1 MAKRKSWDEKN
12 KYIHSSRKKVIDTE
26 FGREDGSKN
35 TFGYEAP
42 REKHKIGDVWEDEFW
57 RYEQMDGFISK
68 TGKNHEIY
76 QDIRNY
82 LKSKSECQ
90 NSECEKQKFGPTD
103 RMIISQTGYCVDC
116 LAKFEVDIKLEGLW
130 ESYEKWRMMRKAIA
144 VAEDAKKQIEQGIKD
159 LKPHYEFV
167 QENGTIEKWTLP
179 KPMDEMKK
187 EMEEEIQ
194 NIDNGL
200 TELRED
206 IVTHESILKQSNN
219 SYIKQLISQK

>member
-1 MAKRKSWDEKN
+1 MAKKEFKRSLMHKTRKELADFILKGDEIAQKSW
-12 KYIHSSRKKVIDTE
+12 
-26 FGREDGSKN
+26 
-35 TFGYEAP
+35 GYEGESK
-42 REKHKIGDVWEDEFW
+42 RRKVGDVWEDEFW
-57 RYEQMDGFISK
+57 RYEQMEGFVSK

-116 LAKFEVDIKLEGLW
+116 LAKFEADIKLEGLW

-159 LKPHYEFV
+159 LTPHYEFV